1 MEKYRA
7 PYIKAFENS
16 IVMIVNSPTFSYNE
30 DCIQQNDES
39 MILYRDD
46 FKTTIYN
53 ILIDSTTS
61 LVEFSDWINNKNP
74 EYEIINDTF
83 VKGDYIIKSKTNYY

>member
-1 MEKYRA
+1 
-7 PYIKAFENS
+7 
-16 IVMIVNSPTFSYNE
+16 
-30 DCIQQNDES
+30 
-39 MILYRDD
+39 MILKRQ
-46 FKTTIYN
+46 YN